1 MRIGLPRRV
10 AIFIVGAIV
19 LASAFVGVALFFVTT
34 QSGQLLDQRAFNGA
48 EFGQRSVAPVS
59 LGLLDALP
67 VTGVAIALAA
77 AILVTIFR
85 RNWFV
90 LFVAVAAAGSA
101 NLLTQLVK
109 NVLLVR
115 PDHHISGYALNSLP
129 SGHTA
134 LAASSVMVVFL
145 VSSQRA
151 RPMVAAVGALF
162 TVAVGVATLAN
173 QWHRPS
179 DVVASL
185 LLVAFFG
192 CLAGLVL
199 IRSRFTTDVPE
210 RDLWSR
216 MLLLLTLPFAGVA
229 AATLLVSAF
238 APFAYVGAAA
248 GIATLVLLLA
258 AAANHAFRMLR

>member
-1 MRIGLPRRV
+1 MRTGLPQRV
-10 AIFIVGAIV
+10 AIFVVGAIV
-19 LASAFVGVALFFVTT
+19 LASAFVGIAYYFVTT
-34 QSGQLLDQRAFNGA
+34 RSGQLLDQRAFNGA
-48 EFGQRSVAPVS
+48 EFGQRSVAPVTLS
-59 LGLLDALP
+59 LLDALP
-67 VTGVAIALAA
+67 VTGVAVALAA
-77 AILVTIFR
+77 AIVVTIVR

-90 LFVAVAAAGSA
+90 LFVAVSSAGLA

-109 NVLLVR
+109 HVFLVR
-115 PDHHISGYALNSLP
+115 PDHDVSGYALNSLP

-151 RPMVAAVGALF
+151 RPMIATFGGFYA
-162 TVAVGVATLAN
+162 VAVGVSTLAN

-179 DVVASL
+179 DVVAAL

-192 CLAGLVL
+192 CVAGLVL
-199 IRSRFTTDVPE
+199 IKSRFTADVPA

-216 MLLLLTLPFAGVA
+216 FLLLLSLPCAGVA

-258 AAANHAFRMLR
+258 VAANHAFRMLR